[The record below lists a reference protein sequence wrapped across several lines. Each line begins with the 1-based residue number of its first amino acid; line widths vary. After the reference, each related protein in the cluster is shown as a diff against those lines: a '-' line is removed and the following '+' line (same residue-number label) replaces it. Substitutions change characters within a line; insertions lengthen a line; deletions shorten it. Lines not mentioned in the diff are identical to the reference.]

1 MKKVAIIGTVGLP
14 ANYGGF
20 ETLAS
25 QIVKNLSNKYE
36 FTVYCSSK
44 KYKKS
49 ERLKNYLGAKLKF
62 LPLNANGAQSVFYDT
77 LSIIH
82 ALFYADVLLVLGV
95 AGAWI
100 FPFVR
105 LFTRKKIIVSID
117 GVEWKREKWGLFA
130 KMYLWWAEKIAVKYS
145 HIDISDNES
154 IQDYTALRYDS
165 LSRIIEYGGDHVENI
180 ESQNEDHEKFEF
192 LKYLYAIKVCR
203 IEPENNVHVVLEA
216 FAQMDKWF
224 LVIVGNWS
232 NSEYGRNLRDKY
244 FGFEN
249 IFLLDPIYD
258 ARTLNLLRSNAFI
271 YIHGH
276 SAGGTNP
283 SLVEA
288 MSHGL
293 PVLAFNVSYNRTTT
307 EGKARYFYDTDEL
320 VTILSKISME
330 RLKENAGVMK
340 EIANRRYRWNLI
352 SEKYDNLIIESL
364 IARAK
369 TPVMSELATLANTE
383 FLLKHKMAH
392 LQYQQFFYEN
402 R

>member
-44 KYKKS
+44 KYKKH

-62 LPLNANGAQSVFYDT
+62 LPLNANGAQSIFYDT

-100 FPFVR
+100 FPLVR
-105 LFTRKKIIVSID
+105 LFTDKKIIVSID
-117 GVEWKREKWGLFA
+117 GIEWKREKWGILA

-180 ESQNEDHEKFEF
+180 ESRNEDHDEFEF

-203 IEPENNVHVVLEA
+203 IEPENNVHLVLEA
-216 FAQMDKWF
+216 FAKMDKWF
-224 LVIVGNWS
+224 LVIIGNWS
-232 NSEYGRNLRDKY
+232 NSEYGRELREKY
-244 FGFEN
+244 VGFKN

-258 ARTLNLLRSNAFI
+258 TRKLNLLRSNAFI

-293 PVLAFNVSYNRTTT
+293 PVLAFNVAYNRTTT
-307 EGKARYFYDTDEL
+307 EGKARYFYDADEL
-320 VTILSKISME
+320 VAILSKISME
-330 RLKENAGVMK
+330 RLKESASIMK
-340 EIANRRYRWNLI
+340 EIATRRYKWNLI

-364 IARAK
+364 IVK
-369 TPVMSELATLANTE
+369 TKTRVAPKLSISTNAE
-383 FLLKHKMAH
+383 FLLRNRIAH
-392 LQYQQFFYEN
+392 LQYQHFFYEK